1 MRSES
6 ESALAQTIEFSI
18 SEAETLYAA
27 SNQSGITLSLLGA
40 PYHPYNS
47 SAAAARAEV
56 LGQALLR
63 SSTPS
68 AFTGQSFA
76 DAFTQSFHTQNGPL
90 QSVYGGFT
98 IAAGSLLA
106 ANAANKSQ
114 AFGQMMLQVRPANSC
129 THAELTYVS
138 LSQHLHHTVV
148 VFCMKLLH
156 QCCLCEACCLVLPH
170 AQRHPYMPS

>member
-1 MRSES
+1 MKLCCGCGCSSWVPGCITNVFVPGS
-6 ESALAQTIEFSI
+6 ESALAQTIDFSI

-68 AFTGQSFA
+68 AYTGQSFA
-76 DAFTQSFHTQNGPL
+76 DAFTQSFQTQDGPL

-106 ANAANKSQ
+106 ANAANQSQ
-114 AFGQMMLQVRPANSC
+114 AFGQMMLQVRPANTCITWSF
-129 THAELTYVS
+129 S
-138 LSQHLHHTVV
+138 LLRGAAALMLHV
-148 VFCMKLLH
+148 
-156 QCCLCEACCLVLPH
+156 
-170 AQRHPYMPS
+170 